1 MPCVLLPKKASLTE
15 AYYGPG
21 PGDGVSGDKPDV
33 APDPSGG
40 QSEGVRNYSSKQ
52 EG

>member
-1 MPCVLLPKKASLTE
+1 MPCVLLPQKASLAET
-15 AYYGPG
+15 YYGPG